1 MSVVGILRLNEIIS
15 LIYNFDFS
23 LTVQKIVSADLSQ
36 KYMFMTLEH
45 KAAKEQRTKHHKK
58 HVVCLQHSS
67 NTEPHVNHTNHNCP
81 RLTCLLVQ
89 LETILI
95 LSLLSF
101 LFTSMVCSGLN
112 QHSMSIRTEQFTDL
126 SFPEHSCKLDP
137 FMTHGLIFGL
147 QMDSFI
153 FHYFD
158 LHSQESEKYASLFFF
173 TATISFYEETGLCII
188 FFCKRFL
195 VPLTKSLSA

>member
-112 QHSMSIRTEQFTDL
+112 QHSMSIRTEHFTDL
-126 SFPEHSCKLDP
+126 SFPEHSRKLDP
-137 FMTHGLIFGL
+137 FMTHGLICGL

-158 LHSQESEKYASLFFF
+158 LHSQESEKYASLFFSLLRSHF
-173 TATISFYEETGLCII
+173 TRKLVFALFFSVKDFSFH
-188 FFCKRFL
+188 
-195 VPLTKSLSA
+195 